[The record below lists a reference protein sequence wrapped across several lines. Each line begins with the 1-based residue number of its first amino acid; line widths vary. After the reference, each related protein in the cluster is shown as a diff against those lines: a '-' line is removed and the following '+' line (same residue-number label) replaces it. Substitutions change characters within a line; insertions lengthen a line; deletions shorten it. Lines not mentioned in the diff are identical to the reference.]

1 MTDEG
6 SDRKRKATGVV
17 LFATVLILI
26 AWDLITDYGQAVS
39 WIHLAVEVVTLLAA
53 ASGTAVLWR
62 QYRAVREEA
71 LGLSRDLELARE
83 EGRRWRLESREL
95 LDGLGAAIERQFH
108 RWGLSP
114 AEAEI
119 GTLLLKGLSHKEIAG
134 VRRTSERTVR
144 QQARSLYL
152 KAGLAGRSELSAFF
166 LEDLLLP
173 LQPEGT
179 AAEDD
184 GTPGRNGVAARSS
197 AGR

>member
-6 SDRKRKATGVV
+6 SDRKHKATGAA
-17 LFATVLILI
+17 LFAIVLMLI
-26 AWDLITDYGQAVS
+26 GWDLITDYGQNVS
-39 WIHLAVEVVTLLAA
+39 WLHLSVEVVTLLTAA
-53 ASGTAVLWR
+53 LGTAVLWS
-62 QYRAVREEA
+62 QYVAAREEA
-71 LGLSRDLELARE
+71 RVLSRDLEVARA

-95 LDGLGAAIERQFH
+95 LEGLGAAIERQFH
-108 RWGLSP
+108 RWELSP

-134 VRRTSERTVR
+134 IRRTSERTVR
-144 QQARSLYL
+144 QQAQSLYL

-173 LQPEGT
+173 LEPQRPEAG
-179 AAEDD
+179 
-184 GTPGRNGVAARSS
+184 GGGRPGRNGVAARST